1 MKQDIILAGV
11 GGQGILT
18 IAEVISQV
26 ALSQGLHVKQAET
39 HGMSQRGGAVQ
50 SHLRISDAPIFSDL
64 IPLGSAD
71 LVIAVEPL
79 EALRYVQ
86 YLMPDAMLL
95 TSIGAFVNIGNYPPI
110 ESVLARVAE
119 WPHHAL
125 IDADRL
131 ARAAGSGRSA
141 NMVVLGAASRF
152 LKLDQASLEQAMAER
167 FARKGE
173 RVVEV
178 NCRAFRFGRTAAA
191 AYLLGLDKGGTSVS
205 VRTWVDSL
213 SAEHLAQPEPPD
225 APYFEPLAAGEQ
237 LSGAEIAAVEST
249 LQNVHDEGRTTLF
262 EHEVYQIIQLV
273 GAISPPKHIFVPK
286 HELLSDQALDSFP
299 GDKVVCKLVATDVV
313 HKTDS
318 QAVVFAPKRSDL
330 VRQEIDRL
338 MQRHADKDVR
348 GVLVVEFVEHTHQVG
363 GELFVGIR
371 ATRAFGPVIAAGLGG
386 VDMELLATR
395 MRPGQAVAKAPA
407 ADLDAQEF
415 LEQFKHTVAYELL
428 SGQARGHERS
438 VSDGELL
445 RCFRAF
451 LLLAQRF
458 CVDRGTDGPDLA
470 ELEINPFAFRGQ
482 RLVPLDGRARTAPA
496 AKALP
501 SRPLAHIAALLE
513 PQSIAVLGASATSM
527 NFGRII
533 LNNVIQAGYNT
544 QNLFVIKDGVP
555 MLDGARCV
563 ATLADLP
570 HPVDLLVVAAG
581 ADQLPKIVRET
592 IGCGKVR
599 SAILVPG
606 GAGETEGSAD
616 LALDVQNAIAE
627 GRLREDGGPVFLGPN
642 SLGVLSRP
650 GHYDTLFIP
659 SNRLNKHLDMPARR
673 VALVSQSGAFIV
685 SRMSNLDNL
694 NPAFAL
700 SIGNQLDLTLAD
712 MTLAVGQR
720 DDVDVVGVYCEGFRE
735 LDGLAFARALRE
747 VTRRGKEVIFYKAGR
762 TQAGRSAAAGHTASV
777 AGDYDVAMA
786 AAEQAGAIVVETF
799 KEFEQLLELCA
810 ALHGKK
816 VAGTRLG
823 VMSNAGF
830 ETVGM
835 ADALVGPRYRLEMAQ
850 AGQATVD
857 HLREILA
864 KGGLGSLVNPR
875 NPLDLTPMASESVYQ
890 DAAQILLD
898 ATEVDAL
905 VVGIVPLTA
914 SLQTG
919 ADEVARDTALPQRLG
934 TLFRAASKP
943 VIAVVDSGEAYTPL
957 VQQLRSTG
965 IPVFRSADQAVRSLG
980 RYMTFRANWPGSGG
994 TGNRGCA

>member
-26 ALSQGLHVKQAET
+26 ALSQGLQVKQAET

-50 SHLRISDAPIFSDL
+50 SHLRLSDAPIFSDL

-86 YLMPDAMLL
+86 YLKPDAMLL
-95 TSIGAFVNIGNYPPI
+95 TSVGAFVNIGNYPPV
-110 ESVLARVAE
+110 EDVLAQVAQ

-131 ARAAGSGRSA
+131 ARAAGSGRAA

-152 LKLDQASLEQAMAER
+152 LKLDQAALEQAMAER
-167 FARKGE
+167 FAAKGE

-178 NCRAFRFGRTAAA
+178 NRRAFRFGRTAAA

-213 SAEHLAQPEPPD
+213 TTEHLAQPEPPD
-225 APYFEPLAAGEQ
+225 APYFEPLASGEQ

-249 LQNVHDEGRTTLF
+249 LQNVYDEGRKTLF

-286 HELLSDQALDSFP
+286 DELLSDQALDSFP
-299 GDKVVCKLVATDVV
+299 GEKVVCKLVATDVV
-313 HKTDS
+313 HKTDAK
-318 QAVVFAPKRSDL
+318 AVVFAPKRSDL
-330 VRQEIDRL
+330 VRGEIDRL

-363 GELFVGIR
+363 SELFVGIR
-371 ATRAFGPVIAAGLGG
+371 ATREFGPVIAAGLGG

-395 MRPGQAVAKAPA
+395 MRPGQAVAKSPA
-407 ADLDAQEF
+407 ADLKAEEF
-415 LEQFKHTVAYELL
+415 LEQFKRTVAYELL

-458 CVDRGTDGPDLA
+458 CVDRGADGPDLA

-496 AKALP
+496 ARTSAP
-501 SRPLAHIAALLE
+501 RPVANIAALLE
-513 PQSIAVLGASATSM
+513 PASIAVLGASATSM

-533 LNNVIQAGYNT
+533 LNNVLQAGYDP
-544 QNLFVIKDGVP
+544 QHLFAIKDGLRE
-555 MLDGARCV
+555 LDGARCV
-563 ATLADLP
+563 ASLAELP
-570 HPVDLLVVAAG
+570 HTVDLLVVAAG
-581 ADQLPKIVRET
+581 AEQLPKIVSDT
-592 IGCGKVR
+592 IACGKVR

-606 GAGETEGSAD
+606 GAGETEGSAE
-616 LALDVQNAIAE
+616 LAIAVQKAIAQ
-627 GRLREDGGPVFLGPN
+627 GRAGRDDGPVFLGPN

-659 SNRLNKHLDMPARR
+659 ANRLNKHLDQPARR
-673 VALVSQSGAFIV
+673 VALISQSGAFIV

-712 MTLAVGQR
+712 LTAAVGQR
-720 DDVDVVGVYCEGFRE
+720 DDIDVVGVYCEGFRD

-762 TQAGRSAAAGHTASV
+762 TQAGRTAAAGHTASV
-777 AGDYDVAMA
+777 AGDYDVALA

-810 ALHGKK
+810 ALHGKS
-816 VAGTRLG
+816 VSGTRLG

-835 ADALVGPRYRLEMAQ
+835 ADALVGPRYRLELAQ
-850 AGQATVD
+850 TGQGTVD
-857 HLREILA
+857 DLRAILA
-864 KGGLGSLVNPR
+864 KGGLANLVNPR

-890 DAAQILLD
+890 AAAQTLLD
-898 ATEVDAL
+898 ASEVDAL

-914 SLQTG
+914 ALQTG
-919 ADEVARDTALPQRLG
+919 AEEVGNATALPQRLG
-934 TLFRAASKP
+934 ALFAAAHKP
-943 VIAVVDSGEAYTPL
+943 VVAVVDSGEAYLPL
-957 VQQLRSTG
+957 VQQLRSSG
-965 IPVFRSADQAVRSLG
+965 MPVFRSADQAVRSLG
-980 RYMTFRANWPGSGG
+980 RYLTYRANWQG
-994 TGNRGCA
+994 